1 LICARA
7 GKLAAGFSLEVIM
20 SISHWGFFAG
30 VWTTN
35 VPSYSNFGTI
45 VVWEPRDYDELVQ
58 WQ

>member
-1 LICARA
+1 
-7 GKLAAGFSLEVIM
+7 M